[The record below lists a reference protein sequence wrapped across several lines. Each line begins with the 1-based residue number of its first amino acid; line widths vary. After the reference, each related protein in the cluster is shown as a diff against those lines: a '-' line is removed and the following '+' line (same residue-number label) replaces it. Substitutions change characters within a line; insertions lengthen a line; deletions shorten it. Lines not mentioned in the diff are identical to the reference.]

1 MGEEVLKILSV
12 VVVGVVVHEGE
23 GEGGEGVVFLVEG
36 GVVGLNNGW
45 VIGNEADEIVDDVGE
60 EDEEEECGSDEG
72 LPGGD
77 TIIFGDGYEAEDVNF
92 PEDFEAEVGLLFVDE
107 GAVPQ

>member
-1 MGEEVLKILSV
+1 MGEEVLKIFSV

-36 GVVGLNNGW
+36 SVVGLDDGW
-45 VIGNEADEIVDDVGE
+45 VIGDEADEIVDDVGE

-77 TIIFGDGYEAEDVNF
+77 AIVFGHGYEAEDVDF
-92 PEDFEAEVGLLFVDE
+92 PEEFEAEVGLLLVDD
-107 GAVPQ
+107 GTIPQ